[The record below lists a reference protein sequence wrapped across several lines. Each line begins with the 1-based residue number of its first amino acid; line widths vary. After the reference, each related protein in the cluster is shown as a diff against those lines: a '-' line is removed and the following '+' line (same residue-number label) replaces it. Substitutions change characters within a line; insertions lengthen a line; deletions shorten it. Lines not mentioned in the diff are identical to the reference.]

1 MNDHDFIKALRE
13 AHVDG
18 NGEAV
23 AYIWR
28 KIADGKMSDAD
39 TLAWAREVAGWII
52 SADDPSRTRTPSG
65 EPITQAFL
73 PKGNV
78 PMSRVARIHAALAAT
93 GWAEP
98 SLDSLGDENW
108 LLRLALK
115 NWHGRRVAA
124 TAVYKLI
131 AEGKASQGTRETWL
145 DFISKRIVALP
156 KSAEANLRGNEL
168 IVPLGLAGF
177 EFGQLKFLV
186 LAMLEYMLAVEG
198 KYYSTNKKGHTAALR
213 KRLQELGVLPDKLET
228 EEIAYWEKI
237 IRDEKRAINFV
248 FEETVLIVVEK

>member
-1 MNDHDFIKALRE
+1 MSDHGFIAALHK

-23 AYIWR
+23 ADIWR
-28 KIADGKMSDAD
+28 KIADGEMSDAE
-39 TLAWAREVAGWII
+39 TIAWAKEAGAWITSI
-52 SADDPSRTRTPSG
+52 DDPSRARTPSG
-65 EPITQAFL
+65 EPIPERFL
-73 PKGNV
+73 PKGNA
-78 PMSRVARIHAALAAT
+78 PMSRVARIHAALAVT

-108 LLRLALK
+108 LLQLALK

-156 KSAEANLRGNEL
+156 KSAQAHFRGNEL
-168 IVPLGLAGF
+168 IEPLGLAGY

-213 KRLQELGVLPDKLET
+213 KRLQVLGVLPDELET

-248 FEETVLIVVEK
+248 FEETS

>member
-1 MNDHDFIKALRE
+1 MIDARFREALRK

-18 NGEAV
+18 DGEAV
-23 AYIWR
+23 AEIWR
-28 KIADGKMSDAD
+28 QIADDEMSVEE
-39 TLAWAREVAGWII
+39 TLAWAKTVADWIT
-52 SADDPSRTRTPSG
+52 SADDPSRAHTPSG
-65 EPITQAFL
+65 EPIPQRFL
-73 PKGNV
+73 PKGNA
-78 PMSRVARIHAALAAT
+78 PMSRVARIHAALAVT

-108 LLRLALK
+108 LLQLALK

-168 IVPLGLAGF
+168 IAPLGLAGF

-213 KRLQELGVLPDKLET
+213 KRLQVLGVLPDKLKT

-248 FEETVLIVVEK
+248 FEETG